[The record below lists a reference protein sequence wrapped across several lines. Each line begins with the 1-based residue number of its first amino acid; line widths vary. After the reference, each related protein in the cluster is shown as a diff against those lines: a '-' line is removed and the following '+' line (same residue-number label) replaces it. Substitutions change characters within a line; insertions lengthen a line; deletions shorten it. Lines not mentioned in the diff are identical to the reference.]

1 MEKVGII
8 VICYGAREA
17 AMIDTFL
24 QSLEYRP
31 EIYVVDKQKN
41 PFNLKR
47 AKEHV
52 VIPDFDIKKILKFV
66 MKRRDRID
74 FGIVG
79 PERPIINGIR
89 DVVEKSTR
97 IPIICPTKKYALE
110 ASKVAQR
117 ELFEKTVPNANP
129 RYKIF
134 DPSEFKT
141 TLTVKKAVYSWLDE
155 LSNQAVVK
163 PDIPATGK
171 GVGVWGDHFNNRQQL
186 FDHFLTNYKHG
197 KVIIEE
203 KLDGEESSF
212 QVFCDGKNIIPI
224 PDTRDYKRA
233 FDGNQGPNTGGMG
246 SYKDRRNLLPFM
258 LPEDREKE
266 VEIVQQI
273 FKTLQD
279 QNGGNHLRG
288 VPFYV
293 AFIHTSEGPKIL
305 ENNSRPG
312 DPEIIN
318 LLPLLKDDFIDVCYK
333 IIEGNLTSVHFEKRA
348 SVVTYKAPPSY
359 GGYDDTFSQN
369 VDNEQ
374 IGKPVKLKEVYRL
387 ANETGGNIRV
397 YPASMEL
404 RENETFAIKSRT
416 VAVLGIADTIYEAR
430 ELSLKGINAI
440 EGGSLWH
447 RTDIASNQHIKSSID
462 HMNELRLRNR

>member
-79 PERPIINGIR
+79 PEKPIINGIR